1 MCEERRGGRVKRKRS
16 HAGVILLSQPISIGE
31 QALGVSSSGLI
42 TSETY
47 AAIPGEEAVEMMSR
61 M

>member
-1 MCEERRGGRVKRKRS
+1 L
-16 HAGVILLSQPISIGE
+16 A
-31 QALGVSSSGLI
+31 VSSSGLI

-47 AAIPGEEAVEMMSR
+47 AAIPAEEAIEIMGR

>member
-1 MCEERRGGRVKRKRS
+1 MSNAQRTGGVERKRT
-16 HAGVILLSQPISIGE
+16 HAGVTLLSQPISIGG
-31 QALGVSSSGLI
+31 QALAVSSSGLI

-47 AAIPGEEAVEMMSR
+47 AAIPAEEAIEIMSR